1 MQEEKIIRIR
11 RIYSILLSIMIAI
24 AGVCFMVACGYIY
37 FSAGDGQIYTPDII
51 AGIFKKIAIP
61 VYLCL
66 AMVIV
71 SFIIEWFIP
80 LQEKKKKPDKPYAFL
95 LQKLQDTKELS
106 ELDSDSHAFVLSLRD
121 FRRRSIIIRN
131 FLLAIS
137 SLAFLTYAL
146 NGTNFD
152 STDINGSMIRA
163 FLVLCICMVIPFV
176 ASIISIHRCDKSM
189 QREIELLK
197 NAPTMHTQK
206 AEPKS
211 NRSGVLQSIQ
221 IVGLVFALTLIII
234 GLFTGGTADVLTKA
248 INICTECIG
257 LG

>member
-11 RIYSILLSIMIAI
+11 HTFSILLSIMIAI
-24 AGVCFMVACGYIY
+24 AGVCFMIACGYIY

-61 VYLCL
+61 VYMCL
-66 AMVIV
+66 AMVVI

-80 LQEKKKKPDKPYAFL
+80 FQEKKRKPDKPYAFL
-95 LQKLQDTKELS
+95 LKKLQCTKDIS
-106 ELDSDSHAFVLSLRD
+106 GLDSDSGALVLSLRKS
-121 FRRRSIIIRN
+121 RRRSIIIRN

-176 ASIISIHRCDKSM
+176 ASIISVHRCEKSM

-197 NAPTMHTQK
+197 NAPTKHTQK
-206 AEPKS
+206 AAPKS

-221 IVGLVFALTLIII
+221 IVGLVLALTLIIV